1 MKLTAKIDNVNIKET
16 INVLQEIKEKK
27 ADGNG
32 IIKVAGVKGD
42 NFVNSDNY
50 VIDLE
55 IGLDDVATSTEWFT
69 EVLDKDGKVDYWI
82 SERFVYYKQDV
93 AFIKVVEKWNQDG
106 FGERKFVY
114 GDKLLGLGNENYAE
128 IFDTQTYN
136 TADLLGWKNIH
147 YVVKKRWKIEA
158 FKSDALVKIKNS
170 FVVGQNT
177 KLGSAVAIGGAYEA
191 DKLTKPMLGKINKF
205 IIETSVGSGNG
216 ISASSTLFI
225 DLYDPKVVKFWP
237 NCLAACVNTGI
248 GVKFNM
254 PMFEP
259 DYKGAIEI
267 EQCND
272 ETCVDK
278 EPIGWKSDVSTS
290 NEYILRALPTDMYS
304 FLAPDAWYLVTV
316 SKGVRALTNSIQQI
330 RKNKRGQANERGLCL
345 EIPHKK

>member
-1 MKLTAKIDNVNIKET
+1 M
-16 INVLQEIKEKK
+16 
-27 ADGNG
+27 
-32 IIKVAGVKGD
+32 AGVKGD

-128 IFDTQTYN
+128 ILTHKRIIQPICLVGKISIMSSKRDGKLK
-136 TADLLGWKNIH
+136 LLS
-147 YVVKKRWKIEA
+147 RT
-158 FKSDALVKIKNS
+158 LVKIKNS

-316 SKGVRALTNSIQQI
+316 SKGVRAPNKLNPQI
-330 RKNKRGQANERGLCL
+330 RKIKTRASQ
-345 EIPHKK
+345 